1 MIGAVPENNPLTF
14 CEKLAMLVVSIV
26 VSLLLNVFQSA
37 LVNAPIVEV
46 LAVAIDNVW
55 PTKLNPFAV
64 PRVTLPVLVPL
75 RLDPPT
81 VPVAVTEVGVM
92 APSVKVIAGVVVGVA
107 TIPLTPLAVTT
118 EADVTVP
125 SPLPLL
131 LKVFQSALLK

>member
-37 LVNAPIVEV
+37 LVNAPVVEV
-46 LAVAIDNVW
+46 LAVAIDNAW
-55 PTKLNPFAV
+55 PAKLNPFAV

-92 APSVKVIAGVVVGVA
+92 APSVNVIAGVVVGVA